1 MVHSA
6 KTHDSWNTVQLVPP
20 TPFSADGRSLNLGL
34 FQELIDK
41 RIRDGIR
48 VVIPAAGTG
57 EFHSLT
63 VDEALAAIASAIEV
77 GQGRCQIM
85 APVGLG
91 LEHALAV
98 GEKAM
103 ELGADALLVMPPV
116 HPYLSD
122 DGVVDYFQAIFQ
134 AFSRPLWVYK
144 RGAYPSDNCLAE
156 LAKRGVICGVKY
168 AVNDMNA
175 VVAFVE
181 RVEGDCH
188 VVCGTAERNAPFFH
202 LAGARGFT
210 SGAAMLF
217 PRLSLKLHA
226 ALAGGDYIS
235 AMKFRR
241 ILNPLEL
248 FRARQNDALNITAIK
263 AGMKILGHDCGPVRP
278 PYRSLTDAEWGEL
291 TTVVRSIHEME
302 LKLA

>member
-1 MVHSA
+1 MTQNQNA
-6 KTHDSWNTVQLVPP
+6 TDPWNTVQLVPP
-20 TPFSADGRSLNLGL
+20 TPFSADGRSLNLRL
-34 FQELIDK
+34 FQDLIDK
-41 RIRDGIR
+41 SIGNGIG
-48 VVIPAAGTG
+48 VAIPAAGTG

-63 VDEALAAIASAIEV
+63 VDEAVAAITSAIEV
-77 GQGRCQIM
+77 ARGRCKIM

-98 GEKAM
+98 GERAI

-122 DGVVDYFQAIFQ
+122 DGVVDYFHAIFT
-134 AFSRPLWVYK
+134 AFAKPLWVYK
-144 RGAYPSDNCLAE
+144 RGVYPSDVCLVD
-156 LAKRGVICGVKY
+156 LAKRGVIAGVKY

-175 VVAFVE
+175 VAAFVE
-181 RVEGDCH
+181 RVDGYCN

-210 SGAAMLF
+210 SGAAILF

-278 PYRSLTDAEWGEL
+278 PYRSLTDAEWAEL

-302 LKLA
+302 LKLT